1 MPFAAPTPNAKHFGI
16 ERIWGAMSIY
26 RADFDVRPPLLCDG
40 ESPTVDPS
48 GGFGIFSD
56 VARSFFRVAGI
67 VASLRLRLAIAFV
80 CGLYAEQAFADGAS
94 PFAPPTLPKPKIVR
108 LLAYAEYFDRRTL
121 DEFERASGYSVAYDA
136 YDSPEAIADKW
147 REGPY
152 DLVVLPG
159 PTLARRIASGMLA
172 RLDKSRLP
180 AARAVQASVAAKLS
194 AYDPVGV
201 YSVAF
206 GWTAIGLI
214 YDADKAAKRLGGAPA
229 SWANMLL
236 PQLAAKMSDCG
247 IALPDARDALFIA
260 AWRLMNVDPAKATL
274 LEVKTAAAVLARA
287 KSSIHGFGA
296 PDVVGSLA
304 RGGDC
309 LSMGSAG
316 EAEAAVARSR
326 LGGAAASIRFVE
338 PREGGALSL
347 DAFAIPRDAPRP
359 DQAYAL
365 LQFLLRPDNSQMNAQ
380 AAGVVSAEI
389 AGQEETLKH
398 LWPEGAQDP
407 RVSAAIETEWTRLR
421 AAK

>member
-1 MPFAAPTPNAKHFGI
+1 
-16 ERIWGAMSIY
+16 MS
-26 RADFDVRPPLLCDG
+26 FL
-40 ESPTVDPS
+40 
-48 GGFGIFSD
+48 
-56 VARSFFRVAGI
+56 RVAGI
-67 VASLRLRLAIAFV
+67 VASPRLRLAIAFV
-80 CGLYAEQAFADGAS
+80 CGLCAEPAFADAPS
-94 PFAPPTLPKPKIVR
+94 PFVPPTRPKPKIVR
-108 LLAYAEYFDRRTL
+108 LLAYTEYFDPRAL
-121 DEFERASGYSVAYDA
+121 EEFERASGYSVAYDA

-172 RLDKSRLP
+172 KLDKSRLP
-180 AARAVQASVAAKLS
+180 AARAVQGAVAAKLS
-194 AYDPVGV
+194 AYDPGGV

-206 GWTAIGLI
+206 GWSAIGLI

-260 AWRLMNVDPAKATL
+260 AWRLMNVDPGRATL
-274 LEVKTAAAVLARA
+274 LEVKAAAGVIARA
-287 KSSIHGFGA
+287 KPATHGFGVA
-296 PDVVGSLA
+296 DVVSSLA

-316 EAEAAVARSR
+316 EAEAAAARSR
-326 LGGAAASIRFVE
+326 PDGAPASIRFVE
-338 PREGGALSL
+338 PKEGGPLSL
-347 DAFAIPRDAPRP
+347 DAFAIPRDAPQP

-365 LQFLLRPDNSQMNAQ
+365 LQFLLRPDISRTNAR
-380 AAGVVSAEI
+380 AAGVLSAEI
-389 AGQEETLKH
+389 AGQEEALKH
-398 LWPEGAQDP
+398 LWPEGALDP

>member
-1 MPFAAPTPNAKHFGI
+1 MDFDLRFRPRRAPPFAAPTLNAKHFGI

-26 RADFDVRPPLLCDG
+26 RAYFDVLPPVSRDRD
-40 ESPTVDPS
+40 SP
-48 GGFGIFSD
+48 I
-56 VARSFFRVAGI
+56 ARSFLRVAGI
-67 VASLRLRLAIAFV
+67 VASSRLRLAIALA
-80 CGLYAEQAFADGAS
+80 CGLCAEPAFADGPS
-94 PFAPPTLPKPKIVR
+94 PFVPPAAPKPKIVR
-108 LLAYAEYFDRRTL
+108 LLAYTEYFDPRSL

-136 YDSPEAIADKW
+136 YDSPEAIAEKW
-147 REGPY
+147 RDGPY

-172 RLDKSRLP
+172 KLDKSRLP
-180 AARAVQASVAAKLS
+180 AARTVQGAVAAKLS
-194 AYDPVGV
+194 AYDPGGV

-206 GWTAIGLI
+206 GWSAIGLI
-214 YDADKAAKRLGGAPA
+214 YDADKAAKRLGGAPT

-247 IALPDARDALFIA
+247 IALPDTRDALFIA
-260 AWRLMNVDPAKATL
+260 AWRLMNVDPAKTTL
-274 LEVKTAAAVLARA
+274 LEVKAAAGVIARA
-287 KSSIHGFGA
+287 KPAIHGFGIA
-296 PDVVGSLA
+296 DVVGSLA

-316 EAEAAVARSR
+316 EAEAAAARSR
-326 LGGAAASIRFVE
+326 PDGAPTSIRFVE

-347 DAFAIPRDAPRP
+347 DAFAIPRDAPQP
-359 DQAYAL
+359 EQAYAL
-365 LQFLLRPDNSQMNAQ
+365 LQFLLRPDISQANAR

-398 LWPEGAQDP
+398 LWPEGALDP
-407 RVSAAIETEWTRLR
+407 RMSAAMETEWTRLR